1 MVAKRIM
8 SSSSVVPVVGIICS
22 IHEDGGHRSHRAGAR
37 YVEAVREAAGAVPL
51 LLPATGAETDIG
63 ALLDRLDG
71 VVLTG
76 GASNI
81 EPHHYD
87 AAREQFGAVDADRDG
102 LALELVR
109 ACIARDVPLFGI
121 CRGHQEINVALGGTL
136 HPVLHEAP
144 GHMDHRRRREKP
156 MAEQVKP
163 RHWLDLAP
171 DGLLA
176 ELLGETRSLVNSLHA
191 QGVDAVAPRLIVE
204 ATAEDG
210 TVEAVRVREARR
222 FAVGVQWHAEI
233 DAIEHPLHAALFARF
248 GADARD
254 HASSRSQGHGRPRR
268 VA

>member
-1 MVAKRIM
+1 M
-8 SSSSVVPVVGIICS
+8 STSSVAPIVGIICNFS
-22 IHEDGGHRSHRAGAR
+22 EDENGHQSHRAGAR
-37 YVEAVREAAGAVPL
+37 YVEAVREAAGAVPV
-51 LLPATGAETDIG
+51 LLPTQGSASDVA

-87 AAREQFGAVDADRDG
+87 AACEQFGAVDKGRDDMA
-102 LALELVR
+102 LALVR
-109 ACIARDVPLFGI
+109 ACIEREVPLFGV

-156 MAEQVKP
+156 VAEQLKA
-163 RHWLDLAP
+163 RHWLDLTP
-171 DGLLA
+171 GGLLA
-176 ELLGETRSLVNSLHA
+176 GLIGETRTLVNSLHA
-191 QGVDAVAPRLIVE
+191 QGVDKLGERLAVEGV
-204 ATAEDG
+204 AEDG
-210 TVEAVRVREARR
+210 TIEAIRVLDTRR

-233 DAIEHPLHAALFARF
+233 DAIEHPLHAALFGRF